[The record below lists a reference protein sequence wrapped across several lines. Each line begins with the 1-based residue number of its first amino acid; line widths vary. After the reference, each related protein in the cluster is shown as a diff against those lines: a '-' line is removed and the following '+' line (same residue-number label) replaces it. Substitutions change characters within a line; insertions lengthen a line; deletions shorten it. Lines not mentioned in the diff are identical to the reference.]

1 MKRLSFSKGKP
12 FFLSIFT
19 KFSFNYFKLIRKN
32 IEWLLVVDFIFI
44 SEGELEMFKV
54 QEIREII
61 KLVDASSIDEFV
73 YEVDGAKVKLKKNNV
88 VVTETVAPKKE
99 VVAPVV
105 QQTAPVEA
113 PAAPAPA
120 KVEEAPAAPATNDPS
135 LHKVVSP
142 MVGTFYQAP
151 NPDSP
156 AYVKVGDKVGNETIV
171 CIVEA
176 MKLFNEIE
184 AEVQGEIVEVLVKDG
199 ELVEYGQPLFLVK
212 AE

>member
-1 MKRLSFSKGKP
+1 
-12 FFLSIFT
+12 
-19 KFSFNYFKLIRKN
+19 
-32 IEWLLVVDFIFI
+32 
-44 SEGELEMFKV
+44 MFKI

-61 KLVDASSIDEFV
+61 KLVDSSSIDEFV
-73 YEVDGAKVKLKKNNV
+73 YEVDGAKVKLKKNGV

-99 VVAPVV
+99 VAAPVV
-105 QQTAPVEA
+105 QQSASAAPVAPATPAKAEEE
-113 PAAPAPA
+113 PAAP
-120 KVEEAPAAPATNDPS
+120 VNNDPS
-135 LHKVVSP
+135 LHKIVSP
-142 MVGTFYQAP
+142 MVGTFYQSSS
-151 NPDSP
+151 PDAP
-156 AYVKVGDKVGNETIV
+156 AYVKVGDKVGDETIV

>member
-1 MKRLSFSKGKP
+1 
-12 FFLSIFT
+12 
-19 KFSFNYFKLIRKN
+19 
-32 IEWLLVVDFIFI
+32 
-44 SEGELEMFKV
+44 MFKI

-61 KLVDASSIDEFV
+61 KLVDSSSIDEFV
-73 YEVDGAKVKLKKNNV
+73 YEVDGAKVKLKKNGV

-99 VVAPVV
+99 VAAPVV
-105 QQTAPVEA
+105 QQSASAAPVA
-113 PAAPAPA
+113 PATPA
-120 KVEEAPAAPATNDPS
+120 KAEEAPAAPVNNDPS
-135 LHKVVSP
+135 LHKIVSP
-142 MVGTFYQAP
+142 MVGTFYQSSS
-151 NPDSP
+151 PDAP
-156 AYVKVGDKVGNETIV
+156 AYVKVGDKVGDETIV

>member
-1 MKRLSFSKGKP
+1 
-12 FFLSIFT
+12 
-19 KFSFNYFKLIRKN
+19 
-32 IEWLLVVDFIFI
+32 
-44 SEGELEMFKV
+44 MFKI

-61 KLVDASSIDEFV
+61 KLVDSSSIDEFV
-73 YEVDGAKVKLKKNNV
+73 YEVDGAKVKLKKNGV

-105 QQTAPVEA
+105 QQSAPAEA
-113 PAAPAPA
+113 PAVTPAPAKEEAPAPA
-120 KVEEAPAAPATNDPS
+120 AAAPSVNDPS
-135 LHKVVSP
+135 LHKIVSP

-156 AYVKVGDKVGNETIV
+156 VYVKAGDKVGNETIV